1 MVYSICRKVYMN
13 GVQIGIAE
21 IITAS
26 PHVVI
31 LRGQKMVA
39 ERSLVGGLG
48 GIRSVILVVHLGA
61 V

>member
-26 PHVVI
+26 LHVVI

>member
-1 MVYSICRKVYMN
+1 MN
-13 GVQIGIAE
+13 GVQIGIVE

-26 PHVVI
+26 RHVVI

-39 ERSLVGGLG
+39 ERSLVVDLG
-48 GIRSVILVVHLGA
+48 GIRSVIRVVHLGA